1 MNFAVC
7 TFWKLNS
14 TKFSIL
20 QIWFHVKYQWQK
32 NPEISTLWTLVNS
45 MVKLMPITSLFV
57 IHTMIYFSSVTS
69 RSKDLLLETLFSH
82 SSSKGQI
89 ISPTLHQHLLHW
101 SAAVNTSPSYLKY
114 SFCVIHQS
122 DFTWNQFWGS
132 SKIEIFCL
140 EALKFDFYEF
150 LQFQRLKF

>member
-1 MNFAVC
+1 
-7 TFWKLNS
+7 
-14 TKFSIL
+14 
-20 QIWFHVKYQWQK
+20 
-32 NPEISTLWTLVNS
+32 

-101 SAAVNTSPSYLKY
+101 SAAVNTSPSYLKNSFWISFAQCGSFKIFLSAGFYVKWILKIIKDCFNIFKGTQFTFLWIFAPLKY
-114 SFCVIHQS
+114 SQP
-122 DFTWNQFWGS
+122 
-132 SKIEIFCL
+132 
-140 EALKFDFYEF
+140 LK
-150 LQFQRLKF
+150 LKKRYI